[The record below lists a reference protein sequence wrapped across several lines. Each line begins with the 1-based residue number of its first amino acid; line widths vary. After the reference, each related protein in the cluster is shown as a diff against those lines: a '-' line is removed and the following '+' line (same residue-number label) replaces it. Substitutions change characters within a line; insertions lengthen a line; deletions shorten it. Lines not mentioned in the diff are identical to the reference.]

1 MKNEKYYRISK
12 GSRSMIPYVLFGIVA
27 FLLVGFPFFAVNMRF
42 QLGAIFLKIFDTIG
56 TFCLTIGGAITAIS
70 VLSIFARSPIRM
82 RTFMIGIALLWIG
95 SWCTGAVINL
105 FGTAIGQQQPPSG
118 YH

>member
-1 MKNEKYYRISK
+1 MKNEKYYRISSD
-12 GSRSMIPYVLFGIVA
+12 SRSRIPYVLFGIVA